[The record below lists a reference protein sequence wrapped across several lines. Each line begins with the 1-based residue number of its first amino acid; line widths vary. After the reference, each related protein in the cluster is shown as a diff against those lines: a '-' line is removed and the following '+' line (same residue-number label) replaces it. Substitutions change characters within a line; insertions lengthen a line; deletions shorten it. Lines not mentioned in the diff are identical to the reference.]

1 MLSDTL
7 NPSDSSYEDGL
18 MLVEEYKKLDE
29 YIDNSD
35 GPGLGKIRMR
45 QSATSAT
52 VYIEVYP
59 EFNYMTDP
67 E

>member
-1 MLSDTL
+1 
-7 NPSDSSYEDGL
+7 
-18 MLVEEYKKLDE
+18 
-29 YIDNSD
+29 
-35 GPGLGKIRMR
+35 LGKIRMR